1 MESNMT
7 IHPVEG
13 TEELYCYR
21 NSQQISAQTG
31 LIGHLRADF
40 GCTGKEFYS
49 SFFDFREDLKSPD
62 FKAELDIVV
71 NELRDGFLKDR
82 EQLSAFCGEH
92 PESLMESGRQYGF
105 RADTDHYSYLL
116 WLNPDKEDYNFYC
129 YCYVRQWL
137 DRHVSHAEAGIRF
150 ITPNYRELFRITD
163 GDQIRMMLPSGETQ
177 DRICRYI
184 DETHLE
190 VGGSLYHICEFAE
203 RIQRSGIQV
212 VPLRS
217 SLPDKCFSTL
227 ESSGE
232 LIVITKGEKGYA
244 PTGTF
249 PQNASPKEG
258 AAALN
263 EANGIT
269 KAQEAAMVAG
279 SMFGWAVPA
288 ADPRNYDANGNPV
301 HQKTRD
307 DWER

>member
-1 MESNMT
+1 MT
-7 IHPVEG
+7 IRPVEG

-40 GCTGKEFYS
+40 GRTGKEFYS
-49 SFFDFREDLKSPD
+49 SFFDFREDLKSPN

-82 EQLSAFCGEH
+82 EQLSVFCGEH
-92 PESLMESGRQYGF
+92 SESLMESGRQYGF

-116 WLNPDKEDYNFYC
+116 RLNPDKGDYNFYC

-150 ITPNYRELFRITD
+150 ITPNYRELFRISD
-163 GDQIRMMLPSGETQ
+163 GDKIRMTLTFGETQ
-177 DRICRYI
+177 DRVCRYI

-190 VGGSLYHICEFAE
+190 VGSSLYHICEFAE
-203 RIQRSGIQV
+203 RIQCSGIQV

-227 ESSGE
+227 EASGE

-249 PQNASPKEG
+249 PQNTSPKEG

-263 EANGIT
+263 ESNGIT

-288 ADPRNYDANGNPV
+288 ADPRSYDANGNPV
-301 HQKTRD
+301 RQKTRD

>member
-7 IHPVEG
+7 IRPVEG

-40 GCTGKEFYS
+40 GRTGKEFYS

-62 FKAELDIVV
+62 FKAELDIVI

-82 EQLSAFCGEH
+82 GQLSAFCGEH
-92 PESLMESGRQYGF
+92 PEGLMESGRQFGF

-116 WLNPDKEDYNFYC
+116 RLNPDKGDYNFYC

-150 ITPNYRELFRITD
+150 ITPNYRELFRIAD
-163 GDQIRMMLPSGETQ
+163 GDQIRMTLTSGETQ

-212 VPLRS
+212 IPLRS

-227 ESSGE
+227 EASGE

-249 PQNASPKEG
+249 PQNASPEGG

-301 HQKTRD
+301 RQKTKD

>member
-1 MESNMT
+1 MT
-7 IHPVEG
+7 IRPVEG

-40 GCTGKEFYS
+40 GRTGKEFYS
-49 SFFDFREDLKSPD
+49 SFFDFREDLKSPN

-82 EQLSAFCGEH
+82 EQLSVFCGEH
-92 PESLMESGRQYGF
+92 SESLMESGRQYGF

-116 WLNPDKEDYNFYC
+116 RLNPDKGDYNFYC

-150 ITPNYRELFRITD
+150 ITPNYRELFRISD
-163 GDQIRMMLPSGETQ
+163 GDKIRMTLTSGETQ
-177 DRICRYI
+177 DRVCRYI

-203 RIQRSGIQV
+203 RIQCSGIQV

-227 ESSGE
+227 EASGE

-244 PTGTF
+244 PTETF
-249 PQNASPKEG
+249 PQNTSPKEG

-263 EANGIT
+263 ESNGIT

-301 HQKTRD
+301 RQKTRD

>member
-1 MESNMT
+1 
-7 IHPVEG
+7 
-13 TEELYCYR
+13 
-21 NSQQISAQTG
+21 
-31 LIGHLRADF
+31 
-40 GCTGKEFYS
+40 
-49 SFFDFREDLKSPD
+49 
-62 FKAELDIVV
+62 
-71 NELRDGFLKDR
+71 
-82 EQLSAFCGEH
+82 
-92 PESLMESGRQYGF
+92 MESGRQYGF

-116 WLNPDKEDYNFYC
+116 RLNPDKGDYNFYC

-150 ITPNYRELFRITD
+150 ITPNYRELFRISD
-163 GDQIRMMLPSGETQ
+163 GDKIRMTLTSGETQ
-177 DRICRYI
+177 DRVCRYI

-203 RIQRSGIQV
+203 RIQCSGIQV

-217 SLPDKCFSTL
+217 SLPDKCFSPL
-227 ESSGE
+227 EASGE

-249 PQNASPKEG
+249 PQNTSPKEG

-263 EANGIT
+263 ESNGIT

-288 ADPRNYDANGNPV
+288 ADPRNYDAKGNPV
-301 HQKTRD
+301 RQKTGD

>member
-1 MESNMT
+1 MT
-7 IHPVEG
+7 IRPVEG

-40 GCTGKEFYS
+40 GRTGKEFYS

-71 NELRDGFLKDR
+71 NELRDGFLKDQ

-92 PESLMESGRQYGF
+92 PESLMESGRQYGS

-116 WLNPDKEDYNFYC
+116 WLNPDKGDYNFYC

-150 ITPNYRELFRITD
+150 ITPNYRELFRISD
-163 GDQIRMMLPSGETQ
+163 GDKIRMTLTSGETQ
-177 DRICRYI
+177 DRVCRYI

-203 RIQRSGIQV
+203 RIQCSGIQV

-227 ESSGE
+227 EASGE

-249 PQNASPKEG
+249 PQNTSPEEG

-263 EANGIT
+263 ESNGIT

-288 ADPRNYDANGNPV
+288 ADPRNYDAKGNPV
-301 HQKTRD
+301 RQKTRD